1 MSQLRVLHHSTY
13 QTQCGIAMYA
23 EDLMNALTAA
33 GVQNKM
39 CPVDTAKLAHMTDSQ
54 MRVHLKSVCEEAKQ
68 HDVLHIHH
76 DYSFFA
82 NGPYTL
88 KNSNRNFC
96 SLLSQLDKANVP
108 TVVTFHVNAHGM
120 DYWTQGRRRHARRVM
135 SSNFQRRSSL
145 YIKGWR
151 IPQRMRTSPDRFRA
165 VTFSPRPQASHI
177 LAGLDPSVM
186 RMIPLAAPKPTSHFA
201 GMDTQTAKEKLGLP
215 RHSILLSQFGF
226 VSAYKGFEWALRG
239 IEMLPENYHFAVVG
253 GRHRDVPSEP
263 TLNRIL
269 EIWTGR
275 NPDRLRVTGFVNDEE
290 RDLYLAATDIFLAP
304 YTWNELTASGAVTWA
319 LTSGKPVIASTIDCF
334 REINSVYDCML
345 TVPPGMIHELAWQ
358 IQRVMSSTKLRQ
370 QLVTNAARFAHDHSW
385 EVIASKYAKEF
396 SELAASRGV
405 VADGAPNTL
414 PLSRAA

>member
-13 QTQCGIAMYA
+13 QSQCGIAMYA
-23 EDLMNALTAA
+23 EDLMNALNKT
-33 GVQNKM
+33 GVQNNIR
-39 CPVDTAKLAHMTDSQ
+39 PVDTAKLAHMTDSQ
-54 MRVHLKSVCEEAKQ
+54 MRSYLKSVCEEAKQ
-68 HDVLHIHH
+68 HDVMHIHH

-88 KNSNRNFC
+88 KNSNRNYC
-96 SLLSQLDKANVP
+96 SLLSMLDKADVP
-108 TVVTFHVNAHGM
+108 TVVTYHVNVHGM
-120 DYWTQGRRRHARRVM
+120 DYWNTGRRRHLRRVM
-135 SSNFQRRSSL
+135 SSSMQRKSSL

-151 IPQRMRTSPDRFRA
+151 IPKRMRTSPDRFRA
-165 VTFSPRPQASHI
+165 ITFSPRPQASHI
-177 LAGLDPSVM
+177 LAGLDPSVT
-186 RMIPLAAPKPTSHFA
+186 RLIPLAAPKPTSLV
-201 GMDTQTAKEKLGLP
+201 GDMDSQTAKEKLGLP
-215 RHSILLSQFGF
+215 RHCILISQFGF

-239 IEMLPENYHFAVVG
+239 IEMLPENYYFGVVG

-269 EIWTGR
+269 EIWQGR

-334 REINSVYDCML
+334 REINSIYDCMV

-358 IQRVMSSTKLRQ
+358 IQRVMSSTKIRQ

-385 EVIASKYAKEF
+385 EVIAGKYAKEF
-396 SELAASRGV
+396 SELAAGRIRGAV
-405 VADGAPNTL
+405 EEPNTISL
-414 PLSRAA
+414 ARAA